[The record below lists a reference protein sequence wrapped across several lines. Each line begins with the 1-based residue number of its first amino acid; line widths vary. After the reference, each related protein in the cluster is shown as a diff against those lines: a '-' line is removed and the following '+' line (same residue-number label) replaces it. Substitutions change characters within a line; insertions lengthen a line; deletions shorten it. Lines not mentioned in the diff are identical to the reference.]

1 LTEVLEHSPD
11 CVLQTDAL
19 GVITYL
25 NPAARRMLGCAQ
37 DLSRQLKFAD
47 LLAEEV
53 RQQLADVIVPA
64 LAARGVWVGEIA
76 LRLGERFKVPFSLT
90 ALLHRSADGRAVR
103 YSAVM
108 RDISA
113 DVQVRQQIKRQ
124 NDILGAITEALPATV
139 VIVDSRGRYVFVNS
153 AFERYVGLDASNIL
167 GRTAAEVLGAE
178 EVARRKPY
186 MLKAF
191 GGEAVDFVLDYAGEQ
206 GTTYLALNCIPLKL
220 DGLMDGFVGIS
231 QDITAQRREQARLSD
246 LAERDA
252 LTGLLNRTGLAQR
265 FERTLW
271 RGEGA
276 DLALLYIDLDHF
288 KPVNDELGHQAGDH
302 LLQMFAQRLGE
313 VVRSSDT
320 VARLGGDE
328 FVILLPGAGNNGAAE
343 AVARKVL
350 AAASRPFDIDG
361 HSVCVSASIGVAALA
376 HPDEGLRELLARA
389 DMLLYRAKA
398 AGRAGLERQD
408 CPAERTTVE

>member
-1 LTEVLEHSPD
+1 
-11 CVLQTDAL
+11 
-19 GVITYL
+19 
-25 NPAARRMLGCAQ
+25 
-37 DLSRQLKFAD
+37 
-47 LLAEEV
+47 
-53 RQQLADVIVPA
+53 
-64 LAARGVWVGEIA
+64 
-76 LRLGERFKVPFSLT
+76 
-90 ALLHRSADGRAVR
+90 
-103 YSAVM
+103 
-108 RDISA
+108 
-113 DVQVRQQIKRQ
+113 
-124 NDILGAITEALPATV
+124 
-139 VIVDSRGRYVFVNS
+139 
-153 AFERYVGLDASNIL
+153 
-167 GRTAAEVLGAE
+167 
-178 EVARRKPY
+178 
-186 MLKAF
+186 
-191 GGEAVDFVLDYAGEQ
+191 
-206 GTTYLALNCIPLKL
+206 
-220 DGLMDGFVGIS
+220 
-231 QDITAQRREQARLSD
+231 
-246 LAERDA
+246 
-252 LTGLLNRTGLAQR
+252 
-265 FERTLW
+265 
-271 RGEGA
+271 
-276 DLALLYIDLDHF
+276 LLYIDLDHF